1 MNADSMS
8 EPESHAP
15 AGRSALGTW
24 ALRILPSGARVAL
37 RGMRDG
43 AARRHLKLAWM
54 RWRIDLASQR
64 PRRARF
70 EGYTVRIRDG
80 ASFYMAYKDIFVRR
94 IYHFE
99 SPRPDPRVLDCGSN
113 IGISILY
120 FKRVYPSAR
129 VTAFEADPAI
139 FAELEET
146 MRANRLT
153 DVRLV
158 HAALGA
164 TPGMAT
170 LYSDESVGSFVSE
183 ADGPPPPGWSRHQ
196 VAQVRLSDHL
206 AEPVDFLKMN
216 IEGAEWEVLSE
227 CGERLRQV
235 REMVIEY
242 HHLPRLPR
250 TLHRIL
256 ELLDGLGFQYL
267 INDFDAETNGG
278 VVPPFHLDPESR
290 YFLLIYARRVA

>member
-1 MNADSMS
+1 MPGS
-8 EPESHAP
+8 ESHAT
-15 AGRSALGTW
+15 AGRSALGRW
-24 ALRILPSGARVAL
+24 ARRILPTGARAAL
-37 RGMRDG
+37 RGVRDG
-43 AARRHLKLAWM
+43 AVRRNLKLAWV
-54 RWRIDLASQR
+54 RWRIDLDSRR

-70 EGYTVRIRDG
+70 DGYTVRIRDG
-80 ASFYMAYKDIFVRR
+80 DGFYVAYKDIFARR

-99 SPRPDPRVLDCGSN
+99 SVRPDPRVLDCGSN

-120 FKRVYPSAR
+120 FKRVYPGAR

-146 MRANRLT
+146 IRANRLS

-164 TPGMAT
+164 TPGRAT
-170 LYSDESVGSFVSE
+170 LYSDGSVGGYVSE
-183 ADGPPPPGWSRHQ
+183 ADGPAPPGWSRHE
-196 VAQVRLSDHL
+196 VPRVLLSDHL
-206 AEPVDFLKMN
+206 SEPVDFLKMN

-256 ELLDGLGFQYL
+256 ELLDRLGFQYL

-278 VVPPFHLDPESR
+278 VVPPFRLDSESR